1 FDLEGHRGGRG
12 ENSEETLFSYARALL
27 AGVTTLELDVGIT
40 SDGVP
45 VVWHDEMIMKEKCI
59 GEGVGEYIKEL
70 SFEQVKALDCG
81 SLRQTAF
88 PRQQIHPGA
97 RIQSLQQFFD
107 FVKCADDGE
116 KVHFNIESKL
126 SPPTPNTTV
135 GPQQFVD
142 TLLSSYRSN
151 NVLSRVTF
159 QSFDWRTIIR
169 AKEQEPSIVTVALI
183 DASDLRP
190 IWTAGID
197 IEAQEGPDLAQKV
210 AQAAKK
216 ANADILSPSHGV
228 GEVEVEGY
236 VPFANKTMVDE
247 AHKLGMKVVPYTP
260 NSLFTAEKLL
270 ADGVD
275 GLITDYP
282 TSFSEWARAK
292 NFRLPAPGEA
302 KRISRCVAK
311 AQQAEKSA
319 AGKGKG

>member
-1 FDLEGHRGGRG
+1 MASLGAFTR
-12 ENSEETLFSYARALL
+12 S
-27 AGVTTLELDVGIT
+27 T
-40 SDGVP
+40 SLV
-45 VVWHDEMIMKEKCI
+45 
-59 GEGVGEYIKEL
+59 YSRL
-70 SFEQVKALDCG
+70 SL
-81 SLRQTAF
+81 
-88 PRQQIHPGA
+88 
-97 RIQSLQQFFD
+97 SLQ
-107 FVKCADDGE
+107 
-116 KVHFNIESKL
+116 
-126 SPPTPNTTV
+126 TV

-197 IEAQEGPDLAQKV
+197 VEAQEGPDLAQKV

-260 NSLFTAEKLL
+260 NSLFTGECAALRL
-270 ADGVD
+270 TRCARDADC
-275 GLITDYP
+275 T
-282 TSFSEWARAK
+282 
-292 NFRLPAPGEA
+292 RLQLRSCWPMA
-302 KRISRCVAK
+302 STV
-311 AQQAEKSA
+311 
-319 AGKGKG
+319 

>member
-1 FDLEGHRGGRG
+1 
-12 ENSEETLFSYARALL
+12 
-27 AGVTTLELDVGIT
+27 
-40 SDGVP
+40 VP

-70 SFEQVKALDCG
+70 SFEQVRCMSLAPFCWRLIVSLQVKALDCG

-126 SPPTPNTTV
+126 SPPTPNTVSSNWDERGGETASEREGAALACWSRSVETCPALRGLGAFTPSTPSCTHASLSLQTV

-260 NSLFTAEKLL
+260 NSLFTGEC
-270 ADGVD
+270 
-275 GLITDYP
+275 
-282 TSFSEWARAK
+282 S
-292 NFRLPAPGEA
+292 APRVRTG
-302 KRISRCVAK
+302 C
-311 AQQAEKSA
+311 
-319 AGKGKG
+319 